1 MFTYIHG
8 IKYQNISVMS
18 KNNTIVFINH
28 VVTKLDDLNL
38 RIYACNIVILVDN
51 AI

>member
-1 MFTYIHG
+1 MFTYIHR
-8 IKYQNISVMS
+8 IKHQKISEMS
-18 KNNTIVFINH
+18 KNNTIVFINP

-51 AI
+51 TI